1 MGEVKKGRGSEGGED
16 GRERRGGNARVGK
29 ATPFDREDNKP
40 VKLRM
45 NCSCQ
50 WGRQGEHE
58 RKGAQGIEA
67 KGGEAKGGEAKGGEV
82 ERRRGAKGNEGEAKG
97 RGEHMR
103 DTGRKKGNE
112 REGQSERE
120 REREREG
127 AERGVGERKVMMG

>member
-67 KGGEAKGGEAKGGEV
+67 KGGEAKGGEV

-120 REREREG
+120 RERGKGRREES
-127 AERGVGERKVMMG
+127 ERGR

>member
-1 MGEVKKGRGSEGGED
+1 MKKGRGSEGGED

-67 KGGEAKGGEAKGGEV
+67 KGGEAKGGEV

-112 REGQSERE
+112 REWQSERE
-120 REREREG
+120 REREREKG
-127 AERGVGERKVMMG
+127 RREESERGR